1 MLVYF
6 RTRSLRYLISAICR
20 YFNLTSLTVLSFFPL
35 RNPEFKVRSNCK
47 KYIRVVMKMQGC
59 SHLMPDELTSL
70 YSLAARLPSAVWD
83 AIPFNCTALHCTSVY
98 TTLLHST
105 PHDTSPTQ
113 PNPTHFNVLPQ
124 TRIFLSFLFH
134 VLFKMIKYS
143 SLRISIS

>member
-1 MLVYF
+1 MLAYF
-6 RTRSLRYLISAICR
+6 RTNSPRYLISAISR
-20 YFNLTSLTVLSFFPL
+20 YTNLASLMILSFFPV
-35 RNPEFKVRSNCK
+35 RDPEFKVRSNCK
-47 KYIRVVMKMQGC
+47 KIVRAVMKMQGC

-113 PNPTHFNVLPQ
+113 PNPTQPTSMYCPKLEFFFPFYFMY
-124 TRIFLSFLFH
+124 FL
-134 VLFKMIKYS
+134 
-143 SLRISIS
+143 R